1 MGKMKKTNKDRT
13 YHKGFTLVELL
24 VVVGIM
30 ALFSLTLVS
39 VFLATIRGGNKSQ
52 LLQSLHQEGDYAL
65 KTMSRMIRGAE
76 VVDCS
81 ADFTITNDDGGTT
94 VFSQVTD
101 DDTEKIASNSSKFLT
116 GTVSNVSD
124 LSFTCY
130 ESFLG
135 NQVVTIGFT
144 LTAGGAASQV
154 QEKFTQDFS
163 TSVAT
168 RNY

>member
-1 MGKMKKTNKDRT
+1 MKKA
-13 YHKGFTLVELL
+13 HLGEQGFTLIELL

-65 KTMSRMIRGAE
+65 KIMSRMIRAAE
-76 VVDCS
+76 LVDCGV
-81 ADFTITNDDGGTT
+81 DFTITNDDGGTT
-94 VFSQVTD
+94 IFSQVTD
-101 DDTEKIASNSSKFLT
+101 ESTEKIASNAAKFLT
-116 GTVSNVSD
+116 GTVSSVSD
-124 LSFTCY
+124 LAFTCY
-130 ESFLG
+130 SSNLG
-135 NQVVTIGFT
+135 NQVVTISFT
-144 LTAGGAASQV
+144 LTAGNASSQI

-168 RNY
+168 RN